1 MTRLPV
7 TVGSLP
13 LGDTAEVRLTLEAVN
28 NLARVDLRTWA
39 DDKLGAVVVRGPT
52 KKGVSLPVEA
62 LPDLVAAVVEAE
74 VTARALGLLGEGGGK
89 TE

>member
-74 VTARALGLLGEGGGK
+74 VTARALGLLVEGGGK

>member
-1 MTRLPV
+1 MSGLPV
-7 TVGSLP
+7 TVRSLP
-13 LGDTAEVRLTLEAVN
+13 VGSTAEVRLTLETVN

-39 DDKLGAVVVRGPT
+39 DDKLGAVVARGPT

-74 VTARALGLLGEGGGK
+74 VVARTLGLLEGEQ
-89 TE
+89 